1 MINLPS
7 FNIRAF
13 LFLSVF
19 VVIAFNVVG
28 QKLPNKQE
36 GSARAPEKIK
46 IDGKTNEWDFKAYNT
61 ATDVFYTVAHDNEN
75 IYLAVKAKDEG
86 IVRKILS
93 GGITFIINNTG
104 KRSDENA
111 ATIRYPLFNYKNK
124 PDVKFSLKAVPAD
137 SVDYVVSAN
146 NKSFIS
152 KGKFIRTAGIKG
164 MDTLISVYN
173 TDGISL
179 ASSFDKE
186 MCYNYELAI
195 SRKLVNDLVNA
206 EGKFAYKVMLNPIS
220 FDDTPGITIK
230 RDAGGTIM
238 SISVIKSNALPNM
251 NQSISSITD
260 VSGEYSLK

>member
-7 FNIRAF
+7 FSIRAF
-13 LFLSVF
+13 LFSSVF
-19 VVIAFNVVG
+19 VVGALNVVG

-36 GSARAPEKIK
+36 GSARAPEKVK
-46 IDGKTNEWDFKAYNT
+46 IDGKTNEWDFKAYNK
-61 ATDVFYTVAHDNEN
+61 ATDVFYTIAHDNEN
-75 IYLAVKAKDEG
+75 VYLAVKTTDEY

-93 GGITFIINNTG
+93 GGITFVINPIG
-104 KRSDENA
+104 KKSDENA
-111 ATIRYPLFNYKNK
+111 ASIRYPLFNYKSK

-137 SVDYVVSAN
+137 SIDYVVSAN

-164 MDTLISVYN
+164 VDTLISVYN

-186 MCYNYELAI
+186 MSYNYELAV

-230 RDAGGTIM
+230 RDASGAIM
-238 SISVIKSNALPNM
+238 SLSVIKSNALPNM